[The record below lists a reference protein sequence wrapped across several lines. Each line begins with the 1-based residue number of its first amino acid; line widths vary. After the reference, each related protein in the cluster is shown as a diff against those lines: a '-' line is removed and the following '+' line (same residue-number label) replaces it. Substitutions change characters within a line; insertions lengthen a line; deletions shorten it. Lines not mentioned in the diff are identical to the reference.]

1 MKKRIVAMFLAVCFI
16 VTLLPT
22 AAFAANETRGICGAN
37 GDNVTWELTQNND
50 DSATPSYTLTISGS
64 GAMENFVN
72 KNSAPWNWAKDGI
85 LKIEFEGDLTHI
97 GDFAFYGCGFE
108 SVKLPVSIESI
119 GKGAFRDCPKLT
131 SINFEELVNLKTL

>member
-50 DSATPSYTLTISGS
+50 DSATLSYTLTISGS
-64 GAMENFVN
+64 GVWRILRI
-72 KNSAPWNWAKDGI
+72 KIQLHGI
-85 LKIEFEGDLTHI
+85 GQ
-97 GDFAFYGCGFE
+97 
-108 SVKLPVSIESI
+108 
-119 GKGAFRDCPKLT
+119 
-131 SINFEELVNLKTL
+131 KTVF

>member
-72 KNSAPWNWAKDGI
+72 KNSAPMNNIVTSEGAAKTTIQLHGI
-85 LKIEFEGDLTHI
+85 GQ
-97 GDFAFYGCGFE
+97 
-108 SVKLPVSIESI
+108 
-119 GKGAFRDCPKLT
+119 
-131 SINFEELVNLKTL
+131 KTVF